1 MPYDYD
7 RTHEN
12 ILRSAMKSFME
23 VGYRDASIR
32 NICKDAGVTNGAFY
46 SHFESKE
53 DLFSKL
59 VGDCVEG
66 FNSAY
71 NDYVDLNVNSKED
84 IVRIFRSSY
93 SSIETLIHY
102 IYEHREQFLLVLKCS
117 AGSVYEN
124 FVEDLIREESWNTMR
139 FLEGCKGYM
148 SHPENISERLAGGF
162 SNMVI
167 RQAID
172 AFISGAGEE
181 ENIRETKIFSD
192 FCIAGYRETLGF

>member
-12 ILRSAMKSFME
+12 ILKSAMKSFME

-32 NICKDAGVTNGAFY
+32 NICRDAGVTNGAFY

-59 VGDCVEG
+59 VGDCVQG

-71 NDYVDLNVNSKED
+71 NGFVDLTVRSRED
-84 IVRIFRSSY
+84 IVRVFRSSY

-102 IYEHREQFLLVLKCS
+102 IYEHREQFLLILKCS
-117 AGSVYEN
+117 GGSAYGS
-124 FVEDLIREESWNTMR
+124 FVDDLIREESWNTMR
-139 FLEGCKGYM
+139 FLENCRGYM
-148 SHPENISERLAGGF
+148 DHPENISERLAGGF
-162 SNMVI
+162 SNMVV

-172 AFISGAGEE
+172 AFISGVSEE